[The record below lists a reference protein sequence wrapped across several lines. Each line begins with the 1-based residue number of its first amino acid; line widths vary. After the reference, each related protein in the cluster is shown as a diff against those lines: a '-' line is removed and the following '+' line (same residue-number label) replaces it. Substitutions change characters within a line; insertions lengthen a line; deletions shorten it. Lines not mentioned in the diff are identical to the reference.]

1 MSLVTARCRSPPSD
15 RDPYSGAKLCFVP
28 NNPVLHRDPQR
39 LAGLVIHVDLADL
52 AELRAVHVD
61 GGLAF
66 HVLQVF
72 GGRHACSFS
81 SVVRVDSG
89 RVVPGGAR

>member
-1 MSLVTARCRSPPSD
+1 LLRAEHP
-15 RDPYSGAKLCFVP
+15 GADG
-28 NNPVLHRDPQR
+28 DPQR

-81 SVVRVDSG
+81 WVVRVDSG
-89 RVVPGGAR
+89 RVVPGAR